1 MAADRFQQ
9 TLWTILVL
17 ALVGVGGAYFVLEP
31 KPTLAPA
38 APLPL
43 IGSVKPFSL
52 TNQAGTTVT
61 EADLRGQVVVADVIF
76 SRCPT
81 LCHRLSQ
88 QMAKLQAKIPAGVRL
103 LSLTADPAFDTP
115 SVLARHGQRY
125 GAEAAKWWFLT
136 GTKAEV
142 YRVATNSLLFAVM
155 ENPEPEPAKLEDL
168 FIHSADFKIV
178 DRLGRLRAVVYGEE
192 TNAVERILSLV
203 TQLQRESTP

>member
-17 ALVGVGGAYFVLEP
+17 ALAGVVGAYFVIEP
-31 KPTLAPA
+31 RPPPPPA
-38 APLPL
+38 APLPVL
-43 IGSVKPFSL
+43 GSVKPFSL
-52 TNQAGTTVT
+52 TNQAGATVT
-61 EADLRGQVVVADVIF
+61 EADVRGQVVVADVIF

-88 QMAKLQAKIPAGVRL
+88 QMAKLQAQAPTGVRL

-115 SVLARHGQRY
+115 AVLAKHGQRY

-142 YRVATNSLLFAVM
+142 YQVATNSLLFAVM
-155 ENPEPEPAKLEDL
+155 ENPEPEPAKLEYL

-192 TNAVERILSLV
+192 TNAVERVLSLV
-203 TQLQRESTP
+203 TQLQREPTP

>member
-17 ALVGVGGAYFVLEP
+17 ALVGVGGAYFVLDS
-31 KPTLAPA
+31 KPVQPLA
-38 APLPL
+38 APLPV

-52 TNQAGTTVT
+52 TNQLGATVT
-61 EADLRGQVVVADVIF
+61 EVDLRGQVVVADVIF

-81 LCHRLSQ
+81 LCLRLSQ
-88 QMAKLQAKIPAGVRL
+88 QMARLQTRVPAGVRL

-115 SVLARHGQRY
+115 TVLAKHGQRH

-136 GTKAEV
+136 GPKAEV
-142 YRVATNSLLFAVM
+142 YRLATNSLLFAVM

-203 TQLQRESTP
+203 TQLQREHCP